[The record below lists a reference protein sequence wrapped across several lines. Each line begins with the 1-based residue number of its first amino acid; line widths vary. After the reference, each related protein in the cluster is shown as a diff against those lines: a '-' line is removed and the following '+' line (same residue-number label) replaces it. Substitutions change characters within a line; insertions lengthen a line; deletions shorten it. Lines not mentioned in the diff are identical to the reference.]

1 MFYSKPEFLPDSCSV
16 FVIPAHLEH
25 PAVREWAEALYAE
38 RQSLWQERGMGE
50 QAEQELG
57 DVKIGK

>member
-1 MFYSKPEFLPDSCSV
+1 M

-25 PAVREWAEALYAE
+25 PTVREWAEALYAE
-38 RQSLWQERGMGE
+38 RQLLWQERGMGE